1 MEQLFVRIY
10 FSDVLLETIV
20 LKEGVATDLQ
30 GRKFETAVG
39 QCVLPADSPKIDYV
53 AKVWEVTNSQGSK
66 QVIDGGEV
74 RLYAGGFYFIFS
86 RIPPRKIVTANYE
99 KGLNAL
105 LIEGDNATAWQELR
119 PLAEQ
124 GDALAQ
130 YALGLMYSDGRGV
143 PKNLVEGAR
152 WYRLSAEQGDAD
164 AQYTLGTMFADG
176 EGVLKDR
183 VSAHM
188 WYNIA
193 GVNSNEHAQND
204 LVSIEKHMTKEQI
217 AEATRQSKVCMS
229 SDYQDCD

>member
-1 MEQLFVRIY
+1 
-10 FSDVLLETIV
+10 
-20 LKEGVATDLQ
+20 
-30 GRKFETAVG
+30 
-39 QCVLPADSPKIDYV
+39 
-53 AKVWEVTNSQGSK
+53 
-66 QVIDGGEV
+66 
-74 RLYAGGFYFIFS
+74 
-86 RIPPRKIVTANYE
+86 
-99 KGLNAL
+99 
-105 LIEGDNATAWQELR
+105 
-119 PLAEQ
+119 
-124 GDALAQ
+124 
-130 YALGLMYSDGRGV
+130 MYSDGRGV

-188 WYNIA
+188 WYKIA

-217 AEATRQSKVCMS
+217 AEATRRSKVCIS